1 MNRDEAKLIPL
12 SRTPRWPMP
21 HFAAA
26 REEGATSANEAPRIL
41 IVEDDYFVG
50 LQNEDMLTKA
60 GFLVVGIA
68 TSADYAVTLAARE
81 QPNLVLMD
89 IRLAHYGDG
98 IDTAIKLLQ
107 KFGLRSIF
115 VTAHADP
122 ATRSRANAA
131 RPLGWVV
138 KPFTAGAL
146 VKAVREALAAKQAE
160 GKT

>member
-1 MNRDEAKLIPL
+1 MNRAQAELIPL
-12 SRTPRWPMP
+12 SRTPRWPSP
-21 HFAAA
+21 QFAA
-26 REEGATSANEAPRIL
+26 EPEGGMVSADEAARIL

-68 TSADYAVTLAARE
+68 TSADYALTLAGRE

-89 IRLAHYGDG
+89 IRLAHFGDG

-107 KFGLRSIF
+107 KYGLRSVF

-122 ATRSRANAA
+122 ATRSRAVAA
-131 RPLGWVV
+131 RPLGWLV

-146 VKAVREALAAKQAE
+146 VKAVREALTAE
-160 GKT
+160 G